1 MRRQPCRGRGQA
13 LVEMALITPLLF
25 FILLG
30 IVDLGRAYYQYT
42 VMTNAVREGARY
54 AAVQWSNSSGGG
66 AATNSNAA
74 SAAFNS
80 VQGRIQYVGNTAGM
94 TFVNDAA
101 HISIT
106 YYDGTSAA
114 LTQCAHWAAATNT
127 IVQDNSYPVTQP
139 RTGDIVKVHLAY
151 TFTPIVPILSQVTG
165 ATFNLVADEQVRIE

>member
-1 MRRQPCRGRGQA
+1 MRGLLPRRRGQA
-13 LVEMALITPLLF
+13 LVEMALITPLLV

-54 AAVQWSNSSGGG
+54 AAVNWSNSSGGG

-74 SAAFNS
+74 SAPFNS
-80 VQGRIQYVGNTAGM
+80 VQGRMQYVGNTAGVS
-94 TFVNDAA
+94 FVNDASHMA
-101 HISIT
+101 VM

-114 LTQCAHWAAATNT
+114 LTQCAHWNAATNT
-127 IVQDNSYPVTQP
+127 IVQDGGYPVSQP
-139 RTGDIVKVHLAY
+139 RTGDLVRVRLGY

-165 ATFNLVADEQVRIE
+165 ASFNLIADIRVRIE

>member
-1 MRRQPCRGRGQA
+1 MMRRLLRRRRGQA
-13 LVEMALITPLLF
+13 LTEMALITPLLV

-54 AAVQWSNSSGGG
+54 VAANWSNTGGG

-74 SAAFNS
+74 SAPFNT
-80 VQGRIQYVGNTAGM
+80 VQGRMQYVGNTAGM

-101 HISIT
+101 HMAVM
-106 YYDGTSAA
+106 YYDGSSAG
-114 LTQCAHWAAATNT
+114 LTQCAHWNPATNA
-127 IVQDNSYPVTQP
+127 IIQDGGYPVTQP
-139 RTGDIVKVHLAY
+139 HTGDIVRVRLGY

-165 ATFNLVADEQVRIE
+165 ATFNLLADVRVRIE

>member
-1 MRRQPCRGRGQA
+1 MRRPLRRNRGQA
-13 LVEMALITPLLF
+13 LVEMALITPLLV

-54 AAVQWSNSSGGG
+54 VAANWSNTSGGG

-74 SAAFNS
+74 SAPFNT
-80 VQGRIQYVGNTAGM
+80 VQGRMQYVGNTAGM

-101 HISIT
+101 HMAVV
-106 YYDGTSAA
+106 YYDGTSSA
-114 LTQCAHWAAATNT
+114 LTQCAHWNAATNT

-139 RTGDIVKVHLAY
+139 RTGDIVRVRLGY

-165 ATFNLVADEQVRIE
+165 ASFNFLADVRVRIE

>member
-1 MRRQPCRGRGQA
+1 MRRLRSRRRGQA

-54 AAVQWSNSSGGG
+54 VAANWSNSAGGA

-74 SAAFNS
+74 SAPFNT
-80 VQGRIQYVGNTAGM
+80 VQGRMQYVGNTAGM
-94 TFVNDAA
+94 TFVNDASHMA
-101 HISIT
+101 VM
-106 YYDGTSAA
+106 YYDGSSST
-114 LTQCAHWAAATNT
+114 LKQCAHWNPATNA

-139 RTGDIVKVHLAY
+139 HTGDLVRVRLGY

-165 ATFNLVADEQVRIE
+165 ASFNLIADIRVRIE